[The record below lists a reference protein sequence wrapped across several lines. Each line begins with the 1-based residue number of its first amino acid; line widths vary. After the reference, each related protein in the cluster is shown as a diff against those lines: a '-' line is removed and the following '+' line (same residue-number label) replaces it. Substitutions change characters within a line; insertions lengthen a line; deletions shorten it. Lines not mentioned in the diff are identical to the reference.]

1 MDDSWKIGLGLHAPH
16 GSDRRASQG
25 DNDSTRDH
33 VPVHVC
39 FQGITLIDAVEIATP
54 RSTRALGLQHSG
66 AKGVGRLQEG
76 AQLYTMDHP
85 QVEVTGPI
93 GARRP
98 HPSLEIP

>member
-16 GSDRRASQG
+16 GSDRRASRG

-39 FQGITLIDAVEIATP
+39 FQGVTLIVAVEIATP
-54 RSTRALGLQHSG
+54 LTSVRENLSVLGCRR
-66 AKGVGRLQEG
+66 VGRLQEG

-85 QVEVTGPI
+85 QVEV
-93 GARRP
+93 ARRP
-98 HPSLEIP
+98 HPSFEIP